1 MSAAPKS
8 HYAPPPAQ
16 QRAAPQPQQ
25 AAPVAS
31 QGPGLFGQTV
41 GHGISNMLFGGRSY
55 EAAPPPQQV
64 DSFSEQNT
72 GINCD
77 VQSKDFI
84 TCLEK
89 TNDMNA
95 CAYYLEQL
103 KACQAAARGH

>member
-1 MSAAPKS
+1 M
-8 HYAPPPAQ
+8 
-16 QRAAPQPQQ
+16 
-25 AAPVAS
+25 
-31 QGPGLFGQTV
+31 

-55 EAAPPPQQV
+55 EAAPPAEAAPPVQQV
-64 DSFSEQNT
+64 DSFSQQNT

-103 KACQAAARGH
+103 KACQAAARGY

>member
-1 MSAAPKS
+1 
-8 HYAPPPAQ
+8 
-16 QRAAPQPQQ
+16 
-25 AAPVAS
+25 
-31 QGPGLFGQTV
+31 
-41 GHGISNMLFGGRSY
+41 MLFGGRSY
-55 EAAPPPQQV
+55 EAAPPAEAAPPVQQV
-64 DSFSEQNT
+64 DSFSQQNT

-103 KACQAAARGH
+103 KACQAAARGY

>member
-1 MSAAPKS
+1 
-8 HYAPPPAQ
+8 
-16 QRAAPQPQQ
+16 
-25 AAPVAS
+25 
-31 QGPGLFGQTV
+31 
-41 GHGISNMLFGGRSY
+41 MLFGGRTY
-55 EAAPPPQQV
+55 EAAPPAEPAPPAQSM
-64 DSFSEQNT
+64 DSFSQQNT

-103 KACQAAARGH
+103 KACQAAARGY